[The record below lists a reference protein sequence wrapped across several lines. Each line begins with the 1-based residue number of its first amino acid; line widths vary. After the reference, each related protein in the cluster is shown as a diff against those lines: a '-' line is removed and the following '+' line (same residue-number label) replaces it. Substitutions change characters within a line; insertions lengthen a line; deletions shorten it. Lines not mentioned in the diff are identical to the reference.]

1 MLKCK
6 MFNKTKRVLK
16 MLLCFTKGTVGYEID
31 TETNVKAFKA
41 RNEYILSID
50 ASNDCIK
57 KFCTEDI
64 GDLVDC
70 MDFGFH
76 ASVVR

>member
-31 TETNVKAFKA
+31 TETNVKVSFLFSYDMKYD
-41 RNEYILSID
+41 EEFYCIIID
-50 ASNDCIK
+50 S
-57 KFCTEDI
+57 
-64 GDLVDC
+64 
-70 MDFGFH
+70 
-76 ASVVR
+76 